1 MDMTSAV
8 SSPTKTCSLKREITY
23 NDSDAE
29 EGNKKYASELV
40 KSIYVRDG
48 KKDENE
54 PALSV
59 YTLEYDGDGNIT
71 KHTYSKPGIAIG
83 LGTVTSSTY
92 EYDKLNRLT
101 RENNERLGARIL
113 KVMSAEDRGKILGAM
128 NSEVAAKITKIMD
141 PES

>member
-1 MDMTSAV
+1 MLDKEKGT
-8 SSPTKTCSLKREITY
+8 R
-23 NDSDAE
+23 
-29 EGNKKYASELV
+29 
-40 KSIYVRDG
+40 
-48 KKDENE
+48 
-54 PALSV
+54 
-59 YTLEYDGDGNIT
+59 YDYDNSGD
-71 KHTYSKPGIAIG
+71 
-83 LGTVTSSTY
+83 